1 MKKISSRLGMSL
13 MSVIV
18 AIGLAG
24 GLAYMISQLMLSSA
38 KVSRSARI
46 TGSLIDLRSQFVLIN
61 KDPSFWLTKLRQS
74 PTTKNIFAPCLVNTP
89 NPKYKCPSVDEKLFE
104 LDPELK
110 KIAGAFHPASTPLV
124 DINGE
129 KVAGT
134 IKEPHYTDAAGK
146 ACDKNPD
153 QCPLQ
158 SIGFFFRESDS
169 DTKSPGTA
177 SFVIKIEKNPSFT
190 LVSETPIKPTYIS
203 LFVGTSWMSDT
214 STSNTASTTNSA
226 NQDQK
231 NCLPKGATTNIP
243 DACCSKKARCLPSFK
258 SATFILKWS
267 TDNSGSWGIVPI
279 TDFFDK
285 SELPYFNA
293 LHNTSDPNF
302 ISTIDISG
310 SDMFACLEVH
320 SSNVDAQSFPSKYPL
335 MCR

>member
-46 TGSLIDLRSQFVLIN
+46 TGSLIDLRSEFVLIN
-61 KDPSFWLTKLRQS
+61 KDPSFWLTKLRES
-74 PTTKNIFAPCLVNTP
+74 SATKNIFAPCLVNTP

-134 IKEPHYTDAAGK
+134 IKEPHYMDAEGK

-158 SIGFFFRESDS
+158 STGFFFRESDS
-169 DTKSPGTA
+169 ETKSPGTA
-177 SFVIKIEKNPSFT
+177 SFVIKIEKNPGFT

-203 LFVGTSWMSDT
+203 LFVGTSWMSDN
-214 STSNTASTTNSA
+214 SASNTASTTNSA

-231 NCLPKGATTNIP
+231 NCLPKGATTYIP
-243 DACCSKKARCLPSFK
+243 DTCCSKKAGCLPGFNSHV
-258 SATFILKWS
+258 FIVKW
-267 TDNSGSWGIVPI
+267 DFFGSDIRGGWTQVPI
-279 TDFFDK
+279 TDLVDK
-285 SELPYFNA
+285 SGLPFFSSKYNI
-293 LHNTSDPNF
+293 NDPSF
-302 ISTIDISG
+302 MFTIDLSG
-310 SDMFACLEVH
+310 SDMFACT
-320 SSNVDAQSFPSKYPL
+320 SSMQTIETIYTITPL